1 MRVRFIDASF
11 ALFYVI
17 FYSLPANYV
26 YLIDISFSLSSVF
39 LNKSTCF
46 GLFFQK
52 MAFFRIKKSWHA
64 FCYIISLILFIYTSS
79 GILSIPFTSN
89 SLSGV
94 TISKPLFLSSG
105 NIVSSAFQ
113 VFGITC
119 IHAIAP
125 SQADFSVSAAI
136 VSAEDSGLE
145 SAPQYIPWPSN
156 TRFKLFDTS
165 STVSL

>member
-52 MAFFRIKKSWHA
+52 MAFSHIEKVGTPFA
-64 FCYIISLILFIYTSS
+64 ILYRR
-79 GILSIPFTSN
+79 
-89 SLSGV
+89 
-94 TISKPLFLSSG
+94 
-105 NIVSSAFQ
+105 
-113 VFGITC
+113 
-119 IHAIAP
+119 
-125 SQADFSVSAAI
+125 
-136 VSAEDSGLE
+136 ED
-145 SAPQYIPWPSN
+145 N
-156 TRFKLFDTS
+156 
-165 STVSL
+165 